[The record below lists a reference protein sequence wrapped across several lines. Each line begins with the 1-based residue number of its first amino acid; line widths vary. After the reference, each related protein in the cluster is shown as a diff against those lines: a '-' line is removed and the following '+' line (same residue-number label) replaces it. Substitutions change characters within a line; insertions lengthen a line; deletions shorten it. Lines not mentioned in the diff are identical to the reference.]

1 MFTSRKSE
9 VVKSRKVIFTG
20 TKKRRNMKDNAE
32 KVLVGFQYEN
42 QFTCKVNIKWNNSE
56 TQNVNV

>member
-1 MFTSRKSE
+1 
-9 VVKSRKVIFTG
+9 
-20 TKKRRNMKDNAE
+20 MKDNAE